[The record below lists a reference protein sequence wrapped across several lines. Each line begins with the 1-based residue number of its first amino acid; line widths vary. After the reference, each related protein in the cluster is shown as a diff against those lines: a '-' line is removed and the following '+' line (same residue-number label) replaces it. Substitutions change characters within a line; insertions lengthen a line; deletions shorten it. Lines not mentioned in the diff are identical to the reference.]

1 MEGCSQRL
9 LKVTVSLPSAE
20 RTGPMPGRQ
29 RRRLIHEEKLGI
41 GVRLHDLAMPS
52 FESEHAGDP
61 MGMTPARRVQALV
74 GVMQNAAIAHEQAA
88 LGHGDDVAL
97 GCDAILQRH
106 GRSQADFFGQRKN
119 RVVGDMCRAQSAIMT
134 RRRDAMILEALP
146 SLKTGSIHDHASLVV
161 TDSSDHVR
169 IRQAIDYM
177 VDHAQDQPSLD
188 TMADLAGLSPYH
200 FQRVFKRFAGIS
212 PKKFLQYL
220 TLGHAKQALLDDASV
235 LDAAL
240 DAGLSGPSRLHDLFV
255 NCEAMTPGEFKA
267 LGSSLEIRYG
277 IHDTAIGRVMLGV
290 TERGICW
297 LAFVAG
303 DGRPAE
309 EEFAETW
316 AGATL
321 IHDQESTAHWVER
334 AFDIDDLGKK
344 PLPLLIRGT
353 NFQIKVWE
361 ALLRIP
367 FGRLVTY
374 QDVARAIG
382 NPKAVRAVG
391 SAVGKNNISWL
402 IPCHRVI
409 LSTGVMHNYR
419 WGVRQKKILNA
430 LEAAGTGAVQ
440 PQT

>member
-1 MEGCSQRL
+1 MTLHTLSGPTLRSTDDRQ
-9 LKVTVSLPSAE
+9 VPVGAAE
-20 RTGPMPGRQ
+20 T
-29 RRRLIHEEKLGI
+29 
-41 GVRLHDLAMPS
+41 
-52 FESEHAGDP
+52 
-61 MGMTPARRVQALV
+61 
-74 GVMQNAAIAHEQAA
+74 
-88 LGHGDDVAL
+88 
-97 GCDAILQRH
+97 DA
-106 GRSQADFFGQRKN
+106 S
-119 RVVGDMCRAQSAIMT
+119 
-134 RRRDAMILEALP
+134 
-146 SLKTGSIHDHASLVV
+146 DHA
-161 TDSSDHVR
+161 R
-169 IRQAIDYM
+169 IRQAIDYL
-177 VDHAQDQPSLD
+177 VDHAQEQPSLE
-188 TMADLAGLSPYH
+188 TMADLAGLSPHH
-200 FQRVFKRFAGIS
+200 FQRVFKRFTGIS

-267 LGSSLEIRYG
+267 LGPSLVIRYG
-277 IHDTAIGRVMLGV
+277 VHDTPIGRVMLGV

-297 LAFVAG
+297 LAFVAS
-303 DGRPAE
+303 DGRPADQ
-309 EEFAETW
+309 EFEQAW

-321 IHDQESTAHWVER
+321 IHDQDATAPWVER
-334 AFDIDDLGKK
+334 AFAIEDLGKK

-374 QDVARAIG
+374 QDVAKAIG

-409 LSTGVMHNYR
+409 LSSGVMHNYR

-430 LEAAGTGAVQ
+430 LESGAAGTASAS
-440 PQT
+440 T